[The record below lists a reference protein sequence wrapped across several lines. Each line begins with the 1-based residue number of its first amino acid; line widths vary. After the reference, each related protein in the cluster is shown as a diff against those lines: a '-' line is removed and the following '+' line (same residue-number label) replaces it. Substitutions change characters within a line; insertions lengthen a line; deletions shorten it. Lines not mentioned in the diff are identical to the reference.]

1 MKRIAPFNIRKHLCE
16 SLVLSKL
23 DYCSSVFDP
32 LTIIQQIWLQKI
44 QTCCPA
50 LIFNQYYSVSDSLS
64 LGWLPIKER
73 AEMRIINL
81 CYQAL
86 HNKNFPELNFAPK
99 NRLLQACNNGPM
111 VEISGY
117 RNSFTSRATHLF
129 NELPK
134 NIRQL
139 NKQNIFESQMKKYLY
154 NRALA
159 RLT

>member
-1 MKRIAPFNIRKHLCE
+1 
-16 SLVLSKL
+16 
-23 DYCSSVFDP
+23 
-32 LTIIQQIWLQKI
+32 
-44 QTCCPA
+44 
-50 LIFNQYYSVSDSLS
+50 
-64 LGWLPIKER
+64 
-73 AEMRIINL
+73 MRIINL

>member
-1 MKRIAPFNIRKHLCE
+1 MFLIHLQLFNKDDYRKFK
-16 SLVLSKL
+16 LVVLHS
-23 DYCSSVFDP
+23 F
-32 LTIIQQIWLQKI
+32 
-44 QTCCPA
+44 
-50 LIFNQYYSVSDSLS
+50 LINTAQRHSLS

-99 NRLLQACNNGPM
+99 KRLLRACNNGPM

-129 NELPK
+129 KELPK

-139 NKQNIFESQMKKYLY
+139 KKTKYS
-154 NRALA
+154 
-159 RLT
+159 